1 MKFPAPPRGLKAIP
15 WRMPIWIY
23 RLGLGGLMGKR
34 FLLLT
39 HKGRKTGQQRQTV
52 LEVVQIKPADGEY
65 YVVSGFGTRS
75 HWYQNIKA
83 NPDIKIQVGYKSMK
97 ATAEQ
102 LDPQDASQLM
112 LEYAQKYP
120 GNLKALGKLI
130 GYEIEHT
137 TEGYLAFGREIPVF
151 RFSTR
156 TPNEIQTDHIIH

>member
-15 WRMPIWIY
+15 WRLPIWIY
-23 RLGLGGLMGKR
+23 RLGLGSLMGKK

-39 HKGRKTGQQRQTV
+39 HQGRKTGLQRQTV
-52 LEVVQIKPADGEY
+52 LEIIHSEPADGEY
-65 YVVSGFGTRS
+65 FVVSGFGTRS

-83 NPDIKIQVGYKSMK
+83 NPIVTIQVGQKTMK

-102 LDPQDASQLM
+102 LSPEEASKLM

-120 GNLKALGKLI
+120 GNLKALATLI

-137 TEGYLAFGREIPVF
+137 KEGYLAFGREIPVF
-151 RFSTR
+151 QFST
-156 TPNEIQTDHIIH
+156 EETD

>member
-1 MKFPAPPRGLKAIP
+1 MKFPAPPRKLKAIP

-39 HKGRKTGQQRQTV
+39 HTGKKTGQQRQTV
-52 LEVVQIKPADGEY
+52 LEVVQIKPAEGEY
-65 YVVSGFGTRS
+65 FVVSGFGTRS

-83 NPDIKIQVGYKSMK
+83 NPEVIIQVGYKAMK

-102 LDPQDASQLM
+102 LDPQDASHLM
-112 LEYAQKYP
+112 LEYAQNYP
-120 GNLKALGKLI
+120 VNLKALGKLI

-151 RFSTR
+151 RFSTK
-156 TPNEIQTDHIIH
+156 T

>member
-15 WRMPIWIY
+15 WRMPIWVY

-39 HKGRKTGQQRQTV
+39 HKGRISGQQRQTV
-52 LEVVQIKPADGEY
+52 LEVVQSKPADSEY
-65 YVVSGFGTRS
+65 FVVSGFGTRS

-83 NPDIKIQVGYKSMK
+83 NPNIKIQVGFKSMK
-97 ATAEQ
+97 ARAEQ

-120 GNLKALGKLI
+120 KNLKTLGAMI

-137 TEGYLAFGREIPVF
+137 TEGYRAFGREIPVIC
-151 RFSTR
+151 FSTSD
-156 TPNEIQTDHIIH
+156 PE